1 MLLQHRNQSEVLV
14 AGVKVATQTPPVRS
28 GRRVI
33 FLTLDDSTG
42 PVDTTFFEDV
52 QGPYASTVFS
62 SWMLLVRGKIRRT
75 GPRGIS
81 IRATGAWDLGTLD
94 EAWRGALAEGASE
107 EEAIAAVTAILDE
120 VPEGY
125 SLVGTW
131 EERPKQPAAQA
142 GEGDGDEPA
151 PEGFEPPPDPQQH
164 TRAGGM
170 GRRRVLVH
178 ASGFKQSPY
187 SDIKPAG
194 TGAAEAPRKLWHSSP
209 GSSGR

>member
-1 MLLQHRNQSEVLV
+1 M
-14 AGVKVATQTPPVRS
+14 AGA
-28 GRRVI
+28 
-33 FLTLDDSTG
+33 LN
-42 PVDTTFFEDV
+42 
-52 QGPYASTVFS
+52 
-62 SWMLLVRGKIRRT
+62 
-75 GPRGIS
+75 
-81 IRATGAWDLGTLD
+81 
-94 EAWRGALAEGASE
+94 RGATE

-131 EERPKQPAAQA
+131 QERPAPRPPTADAGVDPA
-142 GEGDGDEPA
+142 EPA
-151 PEGFEPPPDPQQH
+151 PEGFEPPPDPQRG
-164 TRAGGM
+164 RAGGM
-170 GRRRVLVH
+170 GQRRVLVH